1 MRSISEQPSRHV
13 TSHLKSNADRPIRP
27 KKTPS
32 DQFWPRENQRKKFRS
47 AQSKTWHGE
56 VVPFF
61 HTTDRKKPFLRNHF
75 KPGFEEV
82 TIISR
87 SDRFPELI
95 SLSCGFINDEMKKMA
110 DLDRT
115 YYSRV
120 APSLRV
126 QAKYEENENGN
137 FRFVQLSFL
146 SRERTRG
153 LDPVRLLRLESDSN
167 GFHLVLLD
175 GTVLSEWS
183 IENRWWKRS
192 TQRDAVDDEISHTVS
207 RTLH

>member
-1 MRSISEQPSRHV
+1 M
-13 TSHLKSNADRPIRP
+13 
-27 KKTPS
+27 
-32 DQFWPRENQRKKFRS
+32 
-47 AQSKTWHGE
+47 
-56 VVPFF
+56 
-61 HTTDRKKPFLRNHF
+61 
-75 KPGFEEV
+75 

-175 GTVLSEWS
+175 GTVLSE
-183 IENRWWKRS
+183 
-192 TQRDAVDDEISHTVS
+192 
-207 RTLH
+207 